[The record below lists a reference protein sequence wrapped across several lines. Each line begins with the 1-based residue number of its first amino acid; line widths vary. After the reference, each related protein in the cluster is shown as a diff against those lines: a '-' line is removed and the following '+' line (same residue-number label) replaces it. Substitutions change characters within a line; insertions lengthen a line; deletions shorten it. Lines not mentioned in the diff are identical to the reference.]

1 MKRLILG
8 TAGHIDH
15 GKTTLVHALTGV
27 DTDRL
32 KEEKARGITIELGFA
47 ELVLPQARLGVVDV
61 PGHEA
66 FVRAMVAGAAGMD
79 LVLLVVASDEGVMP
93 QTREHLA
100 IVELLGVR
108 QLVVALTKCDLVDE
122 EWLELVRSEVQD
134 LLEPTPYRGA
144 LSVPT
149 SARAAIGM
157 DELREALALASGAVQ
172 KSAGGDLVRL
182 PLDRVFTIQ
191 GTGTVATGTLWSG
204 TLGKGDRVRILP
216 DDLEARVRGVQ
227 VHGREVEKATAG
239 DRTAISLTGEG
250 ADRTAVGRGATL
262 VSDPA
267 WSPTWMLTARVRML
281 ADTAWSL
288 EHNQR
293 VRVHVGTAEVMA
305 RCALLETEPIRA
317 GGAGWVQLRLEEP
330 VVARS
335 HDRLVLRAYSPVATI
350 GGGLIAEA
358 TPPKRNRI
366 DDTVRAGL
374 DSLLEG
380 DAPAR
385 VRALL
390 DLAGWHGAE
399 VAKFSVS
406 TGLTVDELG
415 PILGELETQG
425 ASRTGGRLFSAQ
437 IASQADD
444 RIMAAVTAAHA
455 TDPLRPAV
463 SLAAVRTA
471 LPEWAA
477 TGLADATIAR
487 LCERSVL
494 ETADGGV
501 RLPGHVVTLT
511 RDQEAAANEVQ
522 ALLAEAGLA
531 PPFVDEFPA
540 SLKGRG
546 DLWSLLKFL
555 EGEGVVSPVADGYY
569 VSTTELDKGI
579 AVVREMLG
587 GQGGLGPTAFRN
599 ALPVTRKHLIPLLNH
614 LDGLGVTIRSDEG
627 RSVLAQGRFRG

>member
-1 MKRLILG
+1 VKRLILG

-47 ELVLPQARLGVVDV
+47 QLLLPDVRLGVVDV

-93 QTREHLA
+93 QTREHVA

-122 EWLELVRSEVQD
+122 EWLDLVRSDVEA
-134 LLEPTPYRGA
+134 LLESTPYRGA

-149 SARAAIGM
+149 SAQAGIGM
-157 DELREALALASGAVQ
+157 DELKGALALAAKAVQ
-172 KSAGGDLVRL
+172 KAVGGDLVRL
-182 PLDRVFTIQ
+182 PLDRVFTIL
-191 GTGTVATGTLWSG
+191 GTGTVVTGTLWSG

-216 DDLEARVRGVQ
+216 DDLQARVRGVQ
-227 VHGREVEKATAG
+227 VHGREVEEATAG

-262 VSDPA
+262 VSDSA
-267 WSPTWMLTARVRML
+267 WSPTWMLTAKVRML

-305 RCALLETEPIRA
+305 RCALLEVEAIRA
-317 GGAGWVQLRLEEP
+317 GGAGWVQFRLEEP
-330 VVARS
+330 VVARA
-335 HDRLVLRAYSPVATI
+335 HDRLVLRAYSPVSTI

-358 TPPKRNRI
+358 RPPKRNRI
-366 DDTVRAGL
+366 DDRVRAGL
-374 DSLLEG
+374 ESLLEG
-380 DAPAR
+380 DPRTR
-385 VRALL
+385 VLAIL

-399 VAKFSVS
+399 VAKFPVS
-406 TGLTVDELG
+406 TGVAVDELG
-415 PILGELETQG
+415 PTLHDLETQIDPI
-425 ASRTGGRLFSAQ
+425 TGGRLFSAQ
-437 IASQADD
+437 VSADAED
-444 RIMAAVTAAHA
+444 RIVTAVSVAHS
-455 TDPLRPAV
+455 TDRLRPTI
-463 SLAAVRTA
+463 SLAALRTT
-471 LPEWAA
+471 LPDWAA

-487 LCERSVL
+487 LCDAKVL
-494 ETADGGV
+494 EAADGGV
-501 RLPGHVVTLT
+501 RLPGHVVALT
-511 RDQEAAANEVQ
+511 PDQEIAAKDVRT
-522 ALLAEAGLA
+522 LLDAAGLA
-531 PPFVDEFPA
+531 PPFVDEFPV
-540 SLKGRG
+540 SLKDRG

-555 EGEGVVSPVADGYY
+555 EGEGIVSTVADGYY
-569 VSTTELDKGI
+569 VNTSALEKGI
-579 AVVREMLG
+579 AEVRETLG
-587 GQGGLGPTAFRN
+587 GQAGLGPSSFRD

-614 LDGLGVTIRSDEG
+614 LDGLGVTLRSDEG
-627 RSVLAQGRFRG
+627 RYVPL

>member
-1 MKRLILG
+1 MKHLILG

-27 DTDRL
+27 HTDRL

-47 ELVLPQARLGVVDV
+47 ELPLPEARLGVVDV

-93 QTREHLA
+93 QTREHVA

-122 EWLELVRSEVQD
+122 EWLELVRSDVED
-134 LLEPTPYRGA
+134 LLESTPYRGA

-149 SARAAIGM
+149 SAQAGLGM
-157 DELREALALASGAVQ
+157 DELKEALAIAAGAVQ
-172 KSAGGDLVRL
+172 KSTGGDLVRL

-204 TLGKGDRVRILP
+204 TLEKGDRVRILP
-216 DDLEARVRGVQ
+216 DDLQARVRGVQ

-267 WSPTWMLTARVRML
+267 WSPTWMLTTRVRML

-293 VRVHVGTAEVMA
+293 VRVHVGTAEIMA
-305 RCALLETEPIRA
+305 RCALLEPEAIRA

-330 VVARS
+330 VVARA
-335 HDRLVLRAYSPVATI
+335 HDRLVLRAYSPVSTI

-366 DDTVRAGL
+366 DAAVRTGL
-374 DSLLEG
+374 DSLLDG
-380 DAPAR
+380 DARTR
-385 VRALL
+385 VLALL

-399 VAKFSVS
+399 IAKFPIT
-406 TGLTVDELG
+406 TGLSVDELA
-415 PILGELETQG
+415 PTLREFETRVDP
-425 ASRTGGRLFSAQ
+425 RTGGRLFSERISAQ
-437 IASQADD
+437 AED
-444 RIMAAVTAAHA
+444 RIVAAVTAAHA
-455 TDPLRPAV
+455 TDPLRPAI

-471 LPEWAA
+471 LPAWAA

-487 LCERSVL
+487 LCNGKTL
-494 ETADGGV
+494 EAAEGGV
-501 RLPGHVVTLT
+501 RLPGHVVALT
-511 RDQEAAANEVQ
+511 PDQEVAASEVR
-522 ALLAEAGLA
+522 ALLAAKGLA

-540 SLKGRG
+540 SLKDRR

-555 EGEGVVSPVADGYY
+555 EGVGLVSTVADGYY
-569 VSTTELDKGI
+569 VDTSELEKGI
-579 AVVREMLG
+579 AAVRSTLG
-587 GQGGLGPTAFRN
+587 GQTGLGPSAFRD

-614 LDGLGVTIRSDEG
+614 LDGLGVTSRSDEG
-627 RSVLAQGRFRG
+627 RAVPPDDGVA

>member
-1 MKRLILG
+1 VKRLILG

-15 GKTTLVHALTGV
+15 GKTALVRALTGV

-47 ELVLPQARLGVVDV
+47 ELVLPEARLGVVDV

-79 LVLLVVASDEGVMP
+79 IVLLVVASDEGVMP

-100 IVELLGVR
+100 IVELLGVP

-122 EWLELVRSEVQD
+122 EWLELVRSDVED

-149 SARAAIGM
+149 SAQAELGM
-157 DELREALALASGAVQ
+157 DELKEALALAAEAVQ

-204 TLGKGDRVRILP
+204 TLAKGDRVRILP

-239 DRTAISLTGEG
+239 DRTAISLIGAG
-250 ADRTAVGRGATL
+250 ADRTVVGRGATL

-281 ADTAWSL
+281 PDTAWKL

-305 RCALLETEPIRA
+305 RCTLLESETIRA

-330 VVARS
+330 VVARA
-335 HDRLVLRAYSPVATI
+335 HDRLVIRAYSPVATI

-374 DSLLEG
+374 ESLLEG
-380 DAPAR
+380 DARAR
-385 VRALL
+385 VRAIL
-390 DLAGWHGAE
+390 DLAGWQGAE
-399 VAKFSVS
+399 IAKFPVS
-406 TGLTVDELG
+406 TGLSLDALG
-415 PILGELETQG
+415 PTLQDLESQRDP
-425 ASRTGGRLFSAQ
+425 RTGPRLFSERVAG
-437 IASQADD
+437 QAEK
-444 RIMAAVTAAHA
+444 RIVAAVTAAHA
-455 TDPLRPAV
+455 KDPLRSTI

-471 LPEWAA
+471 LPDWAA
-477 TGLADATIAR
+477 KGLADATIAR
-487 LCERSVL
+487 LCEQAVL
-494 ETADGGV
+494 EMADGGV
-501 RLPGHVVTLT
+501 RLPGHVVALT
-511 RDQEAAANEVQ
+511 SDQEAAADDVK
-522 ALLAEAGLA
+522 ALLAGAGLA

-540 SLKGRG
+540 SLKDRG
-546 DLWSLLKFL
+546 DLWALLKFL

-569 VSTTELDKGI
+569 VSTTELEKGI
-579 AVVREMLG
+579 AAVREMLG
-587 GQGGLGPTAFRN
+587 GQSGLGPSAFRDP
-599 ALPVTRKHLIPLLNH
+599 LPVTRKHLIPLLNH
-614 LDGLGVTIRSDEG
+614 LDGLGITMRSDEG
-627 RSVLAQGRFRG
+627 RSVPR

>member
-47 ELVLPQARLGVVDV
+47 ELPLPEARLGVVDV

-93 QTREHLA
+93 QTREHVA

-108 QLVVALTKCDLVDE
+108 KLVVALTKCDLVDE
-122 EWLELVRSEVQD
+122 EWLELVRSDVED

-149 SARAAIGM
+149 SAQSGLGI
-157 DELREALALASGAVQ
+157 DELKEALALAAEAVQ
-172 KSAGGDLVRL
+172 KSTGGDLVRL

-204 TLGKGDRVRILP
+204 TLAKGDRVRILP
-216 DDLEARVRGVQ
+216 DDLQARVRGVQ
-227 VHGREVEKATAG
+227 VHRREVEKATAG

-267 WSPTWMLTARVRML
+267 WSPTWMLTTRVRML

-305 RCALLETEPIRA
+305 RCALLEPEPIRA
-317 GGAGWVQLRLEEP
+317 GGAGWVQLRLEET
-330 VVARS
+330 VVARA
-335 HDRLVLRAYSPVATI
+335 HDRLVLRAYSPVSTI
-350 GGGLIAEA
+350 GGGLIAEP
-358 TPPKRNRI
+358 TPPKRSRI
-366 DDTVRAGL
+366 DEAVRTGL
-374 DSLLEG
+374 ESLLDG
-380 DAPAR
+380 DSRTR
-385 VRALL
+385 VLALL

-399 VAKFSVS
+399 VATFPVT
-406 TGLTVDELG
+406 TGLAVDELA
-415 PILGELETQG
+415 PTLREFETQIDP
-425 ASRTGGRLFSAQ
+425 RTGGRLFSEQ
-437 IASQADD
+437 ISGQAED
-444 RIMAAVTAAHA
+444 RIVAAVTAAHTA
-455 TDPLRPAV
+455 DPLRAAI

-471 LPEWAA
+471 LPAWAA
-477 TGLADATIAR
+477 AGLADATIAR
-487 LCERSVL
+487 LCDGKVL
-494 ETADGGV
+494 EAAEGGV
-501 RLPGHVVTLT
+501 RLPGHVVALT
-511 RDQEAAANEVQ
+511 PDQEVAANDVR
-522 ALLAEAGLA
+522 ALLEAKGLA
-531 PPFVDEFPA
+531 SPFVDEFPA
-540 SLKGRG
+540 SLKDRR

-555 EGEGVVSPVADGYY
+555 EGEGLVSTVADGYY
-569 VSTTELDKGI
+569 VNTSELEKGI
-579 AVVREMLG
+579 AAVRSTLG
-587 GQGGLGPTAFRN
+587 GQTGLGPSAFRD

-614 LDGLGVTIRSDEG
+614 LDGLGVTLRSDEG
-627 RSVLAQGRFRG
+627 RSVPPDDDLA

>member
-1 MKRLILG
+1 MNRLILG

-15 GKTTLVHALTGV
+15 GKTALVRALTGV

-47 ELVLPQARLGVVDV
+47 ELVLPEARLGVVDV

-93 QTREHLA
+93 QTREHVA

-108 QLVVALTKCDLVDE
+108 QLVVALTKRDLVDE
-122 EWLELVRSEVQD
+122 EWLELVRSDVED

-144 LSVPT
+144 VSVPT
-149 SARAAIGM
+149 SATSELGM
-157 DELREALALASGAVQ
+157 DELKEALALAAEAVQ
-172 KSAGGDLVRL
+172 KSSGGDLVRL

-204 TLGKGDRVRILP
+204 TLAKGDRVRILP
-216 DDLEARVRGVQ
+216 DDLGARVRGVQ
-227 VHGREVEKATAG
+227 VHGREVEQATAG

-281 ADTAWSL
+281 PDTAWKL

-305 RCALLETEPIRA
+305 RCALLESETIRA

-330 VVARS
+330 VVARA
-335 HDRLVLRAYSPVATI
+335 HDRLVIRAYSPVATI

-358 TPPKRNRI
+358 TPPKRTRI
-366 DDTVRAGL
+366 DDSVRAGL
-374 DSLLEG
+374 ESLLEG
-380 DAPAR
+380 DAGAR
-385 VRALL
+385 VRAILE
-390 DLAGWHGAE
+390 LAGWHGAE
-399 VAKFSVS
+399 VAAFPVS
-406 TGLTVDELG
+406 TGLSLDELG
-415 PILGELETQG
+415 PTLQALETQRDP
-425 ASRTGGRLFSAQ
+425 RTAGRLFSAQ
-437 IASQADD
+437 ITSQAEK
-444 RIMAAVTAAHA
+444 RIVAAVTAAHA
-455 TDPLRPAV
+455 QDPLRPAI

-471 LPEWAA
+471 LPAWAA
-477 TGLADATIAR
+477 KGLADATIAR
-487 LCERSVL
+487 LCEQTVL
-494 ETADGGV
+494 EMADGGV
-501 RLPGHVVTLT
+501 RLPRHVVALT
-511 RDQEAAANEVQ
+511 QDQKAAANDLR

-555 EGEGVVSPVADGYY
+555 EEQGVVSPVADGYY
-569 VSTTELDKGI
+569 VSTAELEKGI
-579 AVVREMLG
+579 AAVREMLG
-587 GQGGLGPTAFRN
+587 GQSGLGPSAFREP
-599 ALPVTRKHLIPLLNH
+599 LPVTRKHLIPLLNH
-614 LDGLGVTIRSDEG
+614 LDGLGITMRSDEG
-627 RSVLAQGRFRG
+627 RSVPH

>member
-47 ELVLPQARLGVVDV
+47 ELVLPEARLGVVDV

-122 EWLELVRSEVQD
+122 EWLELVRSEVED

-149 SARAAIGM
+149 SAPAGLGL
-157 DELREALALASGAVQ
+157 DELKEALALAAEAVQ
-172 KSAGGDLVRL
+172 KSTGEDLVRL

-204 TLGKGDRVRILP
+204 TLCKGDRVRILP

-305 RCALLETEPIRA
+305 RCALLEAETIRA

-330 VVARS
+330 VVARA

-374 DSLLEG
+374 ESLLEG
-380 DAPAR
+380 DARSR

-399 VAKFSVS
+399 VAKLPVS
-406 TGLTVDELG
+406 TGLALDELA
-415 PILGELETQG
+415 PTLDELETRG
-425 ASRTGGRLFSAQ
+425 DPRTGGRLFSPQ
-437 IASQADD
+437 IVAQADD
-444 RIMAAVTAAHA
+444 RIVAAVTAAHA

-471 LPEWAA
+471 LPAWAA

-487 LCERSVL
+487 LCDRKVL
-494 ETADGGV
+494 EAADGGV

-511 RDQEAAANEVQ
+511 RDQEAAANEVR
-522 ALLAEAGLA
+522 ALLAAAGLA

-569 VSTTELDKGI
+569 VSTTELEKGI
-579 AVVREMLG
+579 AAVREMLG
-587 GQGGLGPTAFRN
+587 GQTGLGPSAFRD

-614 LDGLGVTIRSDEG
+614 LDGLGITMRSDEG
-627 RSVLAQGRFRG
+627 RSVLL

>member
-47 ELVLPQARLGVVDV
+47 ELVLPDARLGVVDV

-93 QTREHLA
+93 QTREHVA

-122 EWLELVRSEVQD
+122 EWLELVRSDVDD
-134 LLEPTPYRGA
+134 LLESTSYHGA

-149 SARAAIGM
+149 SAQAGIGM
-157 DELREALALASGAVQ
+157 DELKEALALAAEAVQ
-172 KSAGGDLVRL
+172 KSAGNDLVRL

-204 TLGKGDRVRILP
+204 TLGKGDRVRIMP
-216 DDLEARVRGVQ
+216 DDLQARVRGVQ

-262 VSDPA
+262 VSDPS
-267 WSPTWMLTARVRML
+267 WSPTWMLTAKVKML

-305 RCALLETEPIRA
+305 RCALLELEPIRA
-317 GGAGWVQLRLEEP
+317 GGAGWAQLRLEEP
-330 VVARS
+330 VVARA
-335 HDRLVLRAYSPVATI
+335 HDRLVLRAYSPVSTI

-366 DDTVRAGL
+366 DDTVRGEL
-374 DSLLEG
+374 ENLLEG
-380 DAPAR
+380 DAGKR

-390 DLAGWHGAE
+390 ELAGWHGAE
-399 VAKFSVS
+399 VANFPVA
-406 TGLTVDELG
+406 TGLPVHELS
-415 PILGELETQG
+415 PTLRELETQVDP
-425 ASRTGGRLFSAQ
+425 RTGGRIFSAKISTEAEQ
-437 IASQADD
+437 
-444 RIMAAVTAAHA
+444 RIVAAVAAAHGA
-455 TDPLRPAV
+455 DPLRPAI

-471 LPEWAA
+471 LPDWAA
-477 TGLADATIAR
+477 TGLADAILAR
-487 LCERSVL
+487 LCEGNVL
-494 ETADGGV
+494 EAAEGGV
-501 RLPGHVVTLT
+501 RLPGHVVALT
-511 RDQEAAANEVQ
+511 PEQEVAAENVR
-522 ALLAEAGLA
+522 ALLEAAGLA

-540 SLKGRG
+540 ALKDRK

-555 EGEGVVSPVADGYY
+555 EGEGIVSTVGDRYY
-569 VSTTELDKGI
+569 VNTGELEKGI
-579 AVVREMLG
+579 AAVRSTLG
-587 GQGGLGPTAFRN
+587 GQDGLGPSAFRE

-614 LDGLGVTIRSDEG
+614 LDGLGVTSRSAEG
-627 RSVLAQGRFRG
+627 RSVRP

>member
-15 GKTTLVHALTGV
+15 GKTTLVRALTGV

-47 ELVLPQARLGVVDV
+47 ELPLPEVRLGVVDV

-93 QTREHLA
+93 QTREHVS
-100 IVELLGVR
+100 IVELLGVG

-122 EWLELVRSEVQD
+122 EWLELVRSDVED
-134 LLEPTPYRGA
+134 LLESTPYHGA

-149 SARAAIGM
+149 SAQADIGIE
-157 DELREALALASGAVQ
+157 ELKEALALAADAVQ
-172 KSAGGDLVRL
+172 KSAGRDLVRL

-204 TLGKGDRVRILP
+204 TLAKGDRVRILP
-216 DDLEARVRGVQ
+216 DDLQARVRGVQ
-227 VHGREVEKATAG
+227 VHGREVENATAG
-239 DRTAISLTGEG
+239 DRTAVSLTGEG
-250 ADRTAVGRGATL
+250 ADRTAVARGATL

-267 WSPTWMLTARVRML
+267 WSATWMLTTRVRML

-305 RCALLETEPIRA
+305 RCALLESEPIRA

-330 VVARS
+330 VVARA
-335 HDRLVLRAYSPVATI
+335 HDRLVLRAYSPVSTI

-366 DDTVRAGL
+366 DDHVRARL
-374 DSLLEG
+374 ESLLDG
-380 DAPAR
+380 DARAR
-385 VRALL
+385 VLALM

-399 VAKFSVS
+399 VAKFPVT
-406 TGLTVDELG
+406 TGLAVDELS
-415 PILGELETQG
+415 PTLRELEIQVD
-425 ASRTGGRLFSAQ
+425 ARTGGRLFSAR
-437 IASQADD
+437 ISKEAED
-444 RIMAAVTAAHA
+444 RIVASVTAAHA
-455 TDPLRPAV
+455 TDPLRPSI

-471 LPEWAA
+471 LPDWAA

-487 LCERSVL
+487 LCDEKVL
-494 ETADGGV
+494 EAADGGV
-501 RLPGHVVTLT
+501 RLPGHVVALT
-511 RDQEAAANEVQ
+511 PDQEIAANDVQ
-522 ALLAEAGLA
+522 VLLEAAGLA

-540 SLKGRG
+540 SLKERR

-555 EGEGVVSPVADGYY
+555 EGEGVVSTVADGYY
-569 VSTTELDKGI
+569 VKTSELEKGI
-579 AVVREMLG
+579 AAVRETLG
-587 GQGGLGPTAFRN
+587 GQTGLGPSAFRD

-614 LDGLGVTIRSDEG
+614 LDGLGVTLRSDEG
-627 RSVLAQGRFRG
+627 RYVPP